1 MSYVEKETA
10 RFIVNTD
17 TFSRLITEDETFK
30 INIGPLNCNSKKI
43 VYLSECK
50 KCKNPYVESIK
61 SLSNYKSAH
70 KSFKTKKRGTQKL
83 FHGNT
88 QDDHEVKDN

>member
-1 MSYVEKETA
+1 M
-10 RFIVNTD
+10 
-17 TFSRLITEDETFK
+17 LIDLK
-30 INIGPLNCNSKKI
+30 RS
-43 VYLSECK
+43 K

-61 SLSNYKSAH
+61 SLINYKSAH

-88 QDDHEVKDN
+88 QDDHEVKDD